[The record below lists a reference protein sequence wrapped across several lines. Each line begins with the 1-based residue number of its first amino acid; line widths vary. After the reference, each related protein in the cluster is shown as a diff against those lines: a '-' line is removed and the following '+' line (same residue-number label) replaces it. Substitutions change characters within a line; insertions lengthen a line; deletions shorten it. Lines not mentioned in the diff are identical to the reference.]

1 MRRGTLTAF
10 GIAMLLAPVVAAQPP
25 SRVLTQA
32 TREQFDEV
40 KGYLAKTAQ
49 KVPEDLYSFK
59 PTPEVR
65 SLGQIIGHVADAN
78 FGICSIAA
86 GEKPPQSGFEKG
98 KTSKAD
104 LVKGLNGSIAYCDKV
119 LASMDDHKGM
129 ETVKFFNGSQTPRLA
144 VLTFN
149 NSHCN
154 EHYGN
159 LVTYMRLKG
168 IVPPST
174 EDYQKR

>member
-1 MRRGTLTAF
+1 MHRRILIALGT
-10 GIAMLLAPVVAAQPP
+10 AMLLAPALTAQTP
-25 SRVLTQA
+25 SRALTQA
-32 TREQFDEV
+32 TKEQFDEV

-49 KVPEDLYSFK
+49 KVPDDLYSFK

-78 FGICSIAA
+78 FSICAA
-86 GEKPPQSGFEKG
+86 AASEKAPQGGAEKG

-104 LVKGLNGSIAYCDKV
+104 LVAALNASIAYCDKV
-119 LASMDDHKGM
+119 FASLNDQKGL
-129 ETVKFFNGSQTPRLA
+129 ESVKFFNGNQTPRISVLA
-144 VLTFN
+144 FN

-159 LVTYMRLKG
+159 LVTYLRLKG
-168 IVPPST
+168 IVPPSS
-174 EDYQKR
+174 ESSGR